1 MRVIL
6 LLIIISAVYGR
17 IIFEKYTI
25 NVNQA
30 YGNVSLRIDNSPTGS
45 FLSVNSTLG
54 KVVRGRIMV
63 IESQPKCAHKK
74 II

>member
-1 MRVIL
+1 MRVVL

-25 NVNQA
+25 NLNKA
-30 YGNVSLRIDNSPTGS
+30 YGNVSMRIDNSPTSS
-45 FLSVNSTLG
+45 FLTVNSTLE
-54 KVVRGRIMV
+54 KTIRGRIMV
-63 IESQPKCAHKK
+63 IENQPKCANKK